1 MHKLVQLDKIIEKR
15 IASLQ
20 EEIEIATNV
29 QLSPLYIADRRD
41 EVQFLQWI
49 TRAVKS
55 LLNRDEE
62 QQEKLGVTKERQEL
76 AQTIEFEN
84 ILKER
89 IEELNVKLKN
99 SNNLRESDV
108 LVNEIDTL
116 ESVLGRL
123 SDLKYGDIALAIEI
137 AEANKNLK
145 HAKRLR
151 EELCDIH
158 DTESEIS
165 AKMQN
170 KSANATLPI
179 FK

>member
-15 IASLQ
+15 TGSLR

-29 QLSPLYIADRRD
+29 QLNPLYIADRRD
-41 EVQFLQWI
+41 EVEFLKW
-49 TRAVKS
+49 TRRVVR
-55 LLNRDEE
+55 LVLNQVEEKQEILVTTKE
-62 QQEKLGVTKERQEL
+62 QQELTD
-76 AQTIEFEN
+76 TIEFDN
-84 ILKER
+84 ALKER

-99 SNNLRESDV
+99 SNNLRESDI

-123 SDLKYGDIALAIEI
+123 SDLKYGDIARAIEI

-145 HAKRLR
+145 QAKRLR

-158 DTESEIS
+158 DMESEIS
-165 AKMQN
+165 GFMQKQN
-170 KSANATLPI
+170 
-179 FK
+179 